1 MKLQIG
7 ILQIFFMSV
16 YIIISSAYNHVQ
28 HKYLTYK
35 NWEQI
40 NSLIKNPTLTNE
52 MRVKIN
58 RYIYIYYDHWSYM
71 KAYKFKKFHK
81 YKCRH
86 ISVNEL
92 YTYASIGLIQC
103 IKKYNGNN
111 NFAKYADI
119 YIQGKLYNAITELHP
134 ITNIPKKERIRKN
147 INRRIIYNN
156 LNKEW
161 QLDKIES
168 QENILYAILQKNNNK
183 IMWDKIYK
191 LSPLKKRVISY
202 KFNDSFDIIRTNQ
215 EISTL
220 MMCSEEHVRKNLK
233 RSINELVLVNNNN
246 NLDYNLISL

>member
-1 MKLQIG
+1 MKIRIIFIMMYVA
-7 ILQIFFMSV
+7 ILD
-16 YIIISSAYNHVQ
+16 AYNHVQ

-71 KAYKFKKFHK
+71 KAYNFKYFHK
-81 YKCRH
+81 HKCRH

-92 YTYASIGLIQC
+92 YTYASIGLMQSIE
-103 IKKYNGNN
+103 KYNGNN
-111 NFAKYADI
+111 YFSQYADI
-119 YIQGKLYNAITELHP
+119 YIKGKLYDAITELHP
-134 ITNIPKKERIRKN
+134 ITNIPKKERVKKN
-147 INRRIIYNN
+147 INRSIIYNN

-161 QLDKIES
+161 QIDKVENK
-168 QENILYAILQKNNNK
+168 ENILYSILQKNNNK

-191 LSPLKKRVISY
+191 LSPFKKRIISY
-202 KFNDSFDIIRTNQ
+202 KFNSAFDIIRTNK
-215 EISTL
+215 EISKL
-220 MMCSEEHVRKNLK
+220 MFCSEEHVRNNLK
-233 RSINELVLVNNNN
+233 ISINELSNNNMDY